1 MDCLCDTILLNG
13 RKTLRLY
20 YTHFFFYQ
28 ISNLHGKLPD
38 TGRVLLVNYVVHLVL
53 YGGIAEHKKQALIYI
68 TKISLE
74 KVRYHH

>member
-1 MDCLCDTILLNG
+1 M
-13 RKTLRLY
+13 
-20 YTHFFFYQ
+20 FFFYQ
-28 ISNLHGKLPD
+28 ISNLPD

-74 KVRYHH
+74 NVRSYT